1 MPDMGN
7 LSDHERGSIDGR
19 VSFGG
24 SALALGAGLVILLDR
39 VGVPTRF
46 VLVLGPAFALLGLA
60 VIGLLLRSMR
70 VSWFFAG
77 GRIVPASYA
86 GLAIATIA
94 VGLFVPLA
102 TPLPEDPRLRSLL
115 VSFFAGSAAA
125 VVLVGPTLRRTGAFS
140 LADLLAARFPNAVF
154 RLGVVAVVA
163 AVGVLVAVAGLEIS
177 ARTLEQ
183 SLGIGRDS
191 ALFVAAA
198 VLACAT
204 VFGGLASV
212 IWTATAAGA
221 MALFGFGLPVLIVLV
236 TGGGPAPLPL
246 IGDRELWSRALA
258 QITSWNGGVGL
269 APHLSGAALVTLALG
284 LAVFPPFLVG
294 ALTCKDQRAARR
306 AGGAALIWLM
316 IGCALILCTMAMV
329 ALNIDTALIG
339 KAPDG
344 LPVWVY
350 AASARGD
357 LTVCRQMAA
366 SAVAAKAACGHAKD
380 FAGVVHAADIVTSGR
395 FLMTG
400 LSSVRGLGPA
410 FAGLAAAAVAVPS
423 IVLSAAGLQ
432 AFATAIGHDVVYRLR
447 DTGALTS
454 RRLAISRT
462 ILILAL
468 AAAVMVLRATPVDSS
483 AMLVLATTVS
493 AAILAPISL
502 LALIGRIRSLD
513 AALGLFCGVIC
524 AVVMVGSSGSWPDLD
539 TLSVIALPVFLIVA
553 CTGLIL
559 SFIGARASDS
569 EAAIARAI
577 WRGGREILSPDR
589 GA

>member
-1 MPDMGN
+1 MPDIGN
-7 LSDHERGSIDGR
+7 FSDYERGSIDGR
-19 VSFGG
+19 VSFGA

-39 VGVPTRF
+39 VGVPPRF

-77 GRIVPASYA
+77 GRSVPASYA
-86 GLAIATIA
+86 GLAIAAVA
-94 VGLFVPLA
+94 VGLFFPLA
-102 TPLPEDPRLRSLL
+102 TPLPADPRLRSVL
-115 VSFFAGSAAA
+115 VTFFAGSAAA
-125 VVLVGPTLRRTGAFS
+125 VLLIGPMLRRSGAFS
-140 LADLLAARFPNAVF
+140 LSDLLAVRFPNPVF

-163 AVGVLVAVAGLEIS
+163 AVGALVTVAGLESS
-177 ARTLEQ
+177 ARALEQ

-212 IWTATAAGA
+212 IWTATTAGA
-221 MALFGFGLPVLIVLV
+221 MVLFGFGLPVLIVLV
-236 TGGGPAPLPL
+236 KGGGPAPLPL

-258 QITSWNGGVGL
+258 QIAAWNGGAGP
-269 APHLSGAALVTLALG
+269 ADDLSGAALVTIGLG
-284 LAVFPPFLVG
+284 LAVFPPFLMG

-306 AGGAALIWLM
+306 AGGAALIWLTV
-316 IGCALILCTMAMV
+316 GCTLVLCTMAMV
-329 ALNIDTALIG
+329 ALNVDTALIG

-344 LPVWVY
+344 LPVWAY

-357 LTVCRQMAA
+357 LTICAQTVA
-366 SAVAAKAACGHAKD
+366 SALAAKTACAHAKD
-380 FAGVVHAADIVTSGR
+380 FAGVVQAPDIVANGR
-395 FLMTG
+395 FLVTG
-400 LSSVRGLGPA
+400 LSAVRGLGPA
-410 FAGLAAAAVAVPS
+410 FAGLTAAGVAVAA

-432 AFATAIGHDVVYRLR
+432 AFATAIGHDAVYRLR

-462 ILILAL
+462 ILILTL
-468 AAAVMVLRATPVDSS
+468 AAAVMVVRANPVDSS
-483 AMLVLATTVS
+483 VMIVLATTVS

-502 LALIGRIRSLD
+502 LALIGRIRALD
-513 AALGLFCGVIC
+513 AALGLFCGLVC
-524 AVVMVGSSGSWPDLD
+524 AVVMVGSSGSWRDLN
-539 TLSVIALPVFLIVA
+539 TLSVIALTVFLIVL
-553 CTGLIL
+553 CTGVIL
-559 SFIGARASDS
+559 SFIGSPAGDS

-577 WRGGREILSPDR
+577 WRGNREILSPDR